1 MNVCLEARGV
11 DLLAQA
17 PDADVDGAVAVG
29 GPPAP
34 DSLEQ
39 LVPARHAAAV
49 LCQRVEQPELGR
61 RQLGVLAVDERLHR
75 AGVDPQLLD
84 HQLLAAV
91 LVQAAHA
98 AARRGLDAGD
108 ELLHRERLD
117 QVVVGADLERVHAVV
132 LGAARRDDQDRRAD
146 PLGARLLDQR
156 PAVEAGQH
164 QIEHEH
170 VGPLVPQPCEADLAR
185 THADRVEPGRVEVLR
200 HALGDRV
207 VVFDDQDLGHAILT
221 LMTDPDYEALRTAFT
236 ASVSHE
242 LRTPLARLS
251 ALLES
256 AELPDA
262 DLQGLLRQAQD
273 EVVEMTELVDD
284 VLFLSEL
291 EQGREIVALG
301 DTEAA
306 PVLRAVVDEL
316 TERAELAGL
325 AAPAAD
331 RGRDDP
337 RSASSAHAPA
347 GRREPARERPPLR
360 RRGCDVHRRRSAR
373 EDGYV
378 VVGVSDDGSGVPDED
393 VPRLFER
400 FFRSDRARTTRGTGL
415 GLAIV
420 KHVIESAGGNVEARG
435 GQGHG
440 LDVRCALPV

>member
-1 MNVCLEARGV
+1 
-11 DLLAQA
+11 
-17 PDADVDGAVAVG
+17 
-29 GPPAP
+29 
-34 DSLEQ
+34 
-39 LVPARHAAAV
+39 
-49 LCQRVEQPELGR
+49 
-61 RQLGVLAVDERLHR
+61 
-75 AGVDPQLLD
+75 
-84 HQLLAAV
+84 
-91 LVQAAHA
+91 
-98 AARRGLDAGD
+98 
-108 ELLHRERLD
+108 
-117 QVVVGADLERVHAVV
+117 
-132 LGAARRDDQDRRAD
+132 
-146 PLGARLLDQR
+146 
-156 PAVEAGQH
+156 
-164 QIEHEH
+164 
-170 VGPLVPQPCEADLAR
+170 
-185 THADRVEPGRVEVLR
+185 
-200 HALGDRV
+200 
-207 VVFDDQDLGHAILT
+207 
-221 LMTDPDYEALRTAFT
+221 MTDPDYEALRTAFT

-325 AAPAAD
+325 RLQLRIED
-331 RGRDDP
+331 ETI
-337 RSASSAHAPA
+337 HV
-347 GRREPARERPPLR
+347 PLR
-360 RRGCDVHRRRSAR
+360 RRMLRLVVENLLENALRYAGEGATCTVALRR